1 MNRIYYNISRNGK
14 FVFRTDEILQM
25 DLPNELEETLCKKF
39 PAEEGY
45 RVTKSQ
51 APNVW
56 SSTDLHNRT
65 AEQEAE
71 DANLRG

>member
-1 MNRIYYNISRNGK
+1 MNRIYYNVAHNGK
-14 FVFRTDEILQM
+14 HLFRTDVILQM
-25 DLPNELEETLCKKF
+25 DLPTELEETLCRKF

-45 RVTKSQ
+45 RITKSQ

-56 SSTDLHNRT
+56 SSNDLHNRT
-65 AEQEAE
+65 AEQEAD